1 MKRQSLA
8 RVGAITACLAGAFAW
23 YVYRTKNSYSAKEAE
38 YYKQFRK
45 GTLGPIPGPKL
56 EEGDPRQLHYKPID
70 LGIGE
75 ILSVSEAGD
84 ILMKWFGNEPVG
96 KPYKDIDGFD
106 RTTADL
112 AAPVYRL
119 RRRDG
124 TVKDFLT
131 SDVVKLTPNGQL
143 VVLTNSKDYDNLQV
157 GERSYKKDD
166 LQQEI
171 FENHH
176 GPVPQLCVT
185 NEVLAYFD
193 AIPRVWRLDK
203 PTRSI
208 NTKNY
213 TVVDGSSGMGTVLR
227 ESSYSDSI
235 WKTES
240 HTFATLV
247 NGSINPIE
255 LPAGVDGSFMTLS
268 PNAVYFA
275 SRTLPQQPVY
285 RYNQTGHFEQVGVPP
300 NVISIDDLS
309 PNSQGDYVME
319 YSRLH
324 PSKLGHFTIP
334 YDFCLALVQGGKWFD
349 LQSVLGPLGDV
360 HIVRLDDKGDMY
372 GTKQI
377 DGYSH
382 VVILRKGE

>member
-8 RVGAITACLAGAFAW
+8 RIGAITACLVGAFAW

-38 YYKQFRK
+38 YYKQFQK

-75 ILSVSEAGD
+75 IVSVSEAGD
-84 ILMKWFGNEPVG
+84 ILMKWFGKEPIG
-96 KPYKDIDGFD
+96 GPYKDIDGFD

-124 TVKDFLT
+124 SIKDFLT
-131 SDVVKLTPNGQL
+131 TDVVKLTPNGQL
-143 VVLTNSKDYDNLQV
+143 VVLTNSKDNPNITI
-157 GERSYKKDD
+157 GERQFKND
-166 LQQEI
+166 EVRRGV
-171 FENHH
+171 FENSQ
-176 GPVPQLCVT
+176 GTVPEIRVT
-185 NEVLAYFD
+185 NEVLSYFD
-193 AIPRVWRLDK
+193 RGPRVWRLDK
-203 PTRSI
+203 PTEQI
-208 NTKNY
+208 ATKNY
-213 TVVDGSSGMGTVLR
+213 SVSGGSTGMGTVLR
-227 ESSYSDSI
+227 ENSYSDSI

-255 LPAGVDGSFMTLS
+255 LPAGVDGSFMALS
-268 PNAVYFA
+268 PNAAYFA
-275 SRTLPQQPVY
+275 SRTLPQPPVY
-285 RYNQTGHFEQVGVPP
+285 RYTQTGHFEQVGVPP
-300 NVISIDDLS
+300 NVISINDLS
-309 PNSQGDYVME
+309 PNSHGDYVME

-334 YDFCLALVQGGKWFD
+334 YDFCWALVQNGKWFD
-349 LQSVLGPLGDV
+349 FQPLLGPYIDLN
-360 HIVRLDDKGDMY
+360 IRYLDDRGNMY
-372 GTKQI
+372 GTK
-377 DGYSH
+377 
-382 VVILRKGE
+382 GEMDFGTSSF